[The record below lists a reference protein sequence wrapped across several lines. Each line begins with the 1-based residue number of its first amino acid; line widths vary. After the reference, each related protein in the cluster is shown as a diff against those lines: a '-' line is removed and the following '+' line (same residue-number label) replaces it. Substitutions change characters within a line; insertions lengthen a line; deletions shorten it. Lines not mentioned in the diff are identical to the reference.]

1 MLEYGIGS
9 EYREFI
15 LSCGLYL
22 FTLFLFFQIY
32 PDTKANAKTRKTSME
47 WIKKYL
53 LEGKFTS
60 VCSYS
65 EQGLEIQLLFPPS
78 SRVFSSE
85 LELNWHNYVYL

>member
-60 VCSYS
+60 VRSYS
-65 EQGLEIQLLFPPS
+65 EQGPTLEIQLLFSP
-78 SRVFSSE
+78 RVFSSE
-85 LELNWHNYVYL
+85 LELNWHSYVYL